1 MDVRDLVFVDESGID
16 TRMVRRYA
24 RAAPGDRALGAA
36 PFGRYARLTI
46 TGALGLEGLLAL
58 MTSTAAMNTDLFL
71 GYVDQ
76 VLIPELVERKPGAIV
91 VLDNLKALSR
101 PQGWSRLPPG

>member
-1 MDVRDLVFVDESGID
+1 VRQKRIEFQSETAELDVRDLVFVDESGID

-24 RAAPGDRALGAA
+24 RAAPGERALGHA

-46 TGALGLEGLLAL
+46 VGGLSLEGLLAP
-58 MTSTAAMNTDLFL
+58 MSSPDAMNTDLFL

-76 VLIPELVERKPGAIV
+76 VLIPDPARVG
-91 VLDNLKALSR
+91 
-101 PQGWSRLPPG
+101 